1 MYFPTSK
8 IRNVDLF
15 LPCLFRVFYPPM
27 TPVLSSVHPFCHGHL
42 YPSNAPTNRRW
53 PRPLLSLLLI
63 YTFKSAATPPPTPP
77 SSSSPSSSP
86 LSRVISSSSTVCLPH
101 TASSDIILI
110 IHHPAVT
117 QGNHTVTQST
127 FASPCIAAH
136 ETNSSINGF
145 DSGFRDTVNGTA
157 VTILSVPI
165 TADIANQTL
174 WFFDYN
180 TCGEGGVGGINPNQ
194 SSLETLAGF
203 EVSFSEL
210 LNCFFGEPDIAF
222 LGGKLCG
229 QTRGR
234 LLFLFLSLLLAT

>member
-1 MYFPTSK
+1 MFSFSK
-8 IRNVDLF
+8 LAA
-15 LPCLFRVFYPPM
+15 LAL
-27 TPVLSSVHPFCHGHL
+27 
-42 YPSNAPTNRRW
+42 A
-53 PRPLLSLLLI
+53 
-63 YTFKSAATPPPTPP
+63 SAAVV
-77 SSSSPSSSP
+77 S
-86 LSRVISSSSTVCLPH
+86 
-101 TASSDIILI
+101 ASDIYVQVGGNTSTNASLVFQPQLI
-110 IHHPAVT
+110 TAVEGDIVFFNFT

-203 EVSFSEL
+203 ERNAER
-210 LNCFFGEPDIAF
+210 LNGTASSSTSGSHSSTRTASSSSSTSSSTSSDSSGAEKMVALGALSSIPLFIA
-222 LGGKLCG
+222 G
-229 QTRGR
+229 
-234 LLFLFLSLLLAT
+234 LLL